1 VLPDK
6 VVNSTDGKGAYR
18 QMTSWQQHLDR
29 TLETAPTALDGHKMR
44 KISFSLEDT
53 IRRCDL

>member
-1 VLPDK
+1 MPE
-6 VVNSTDGKGAYR
+6 A
-18 QMTSWQQHLDR
+18 
-29 TLETAPTALDGHKMR
+29 APTALEGHKMK